1 MPPIFKEP
9 DLTAEDIA
17 RGDRHRTHGSP
28 WVLFLRPRSDFDG
41 SAWCTV
47 HQNAW
52 ELVLKVLRFA
62 RTVDDA
68 YYEAAMVAMRRWNAD
83 HAMSADPTH
92 FLIYLEQQIQMEGGR
107 LRENSYIWRA
117 YSDCNGPQTL
127 TFSRF
132 EDSSPTE
139 PNLAVD
145 ETSAEFF
152 LAETM
157 LNYRLR
163 SLAYISNE
171 ECKVELR
178 LDRRSLLGVPLTS
191 PAMVMDA
198 TREAYTA
205 VNKVIPNWL
214 TLQLP
219 AHLAPLSLSSPTPS
233 HGRQTPSQ
241 GNPLGI
247 IKRPHKCPFCRSCF
261 STEPR
266 RDTHIQSVHGGQIAL
281 AAQQHATDQIPAA
294 PTTSAPPGCAP
305 ASDTPLGYA
314 PASAIPWEYAPT
326 SAIPLGP
333 QSSATAEPEI
343 GDEEE
348 TGPVEIVPHG
358 SPDSV
363 QP

>member
-107 LRENSYIWRA
+107 LRENFYIWRA

-219 AHLAPLSLSSPTPS
+219 AHLAPLSLSSPAPS
-233 HGRQTPSQ
+233 H
-241 GNPLGI
+241 
-247 IKRPHKCPFCRSCF
+247 
-261 STEPR
+261 
-266 RDTHIQSVHGGQIAL
+266 VHGGQIAL

-348 TGPVEIVPHG
+348 TGPFEIVPHG